1 LERDDF
7 ETSSRSSFL
16 SSLISEQCL
25 AVCRE
30 KAGNGYFRMVR

>member
-1 LERDDF
+1 L
-7 ETSSRSSFL
+7 
-16 SSLISEQCL
+16 SLISEQCL